1 MKDFL
6 SDINILTILA
16 ISLGFVSTIVSYYIF
31 NRKRQ
36 ADKRLADLLRKDDNF
51 KLILSKEIEKIKS
64 LNTLSLDE
72 FRSKIDINSN
82 IELKSIEIKK
92 MLLEKE
98 LQLLKLEM
106 LKEKISEL
114 AKTLKSR
121 DQKEILEVI
130 NQLTK
135 ESQTNY
141 INNILTQSGSTEN
154 IQLSNDK

>member
-6 SDINILTILA
+6 ENINILTILS
-16 ISLGFVSTIVSYYIF
+16 IILGFVSTYISYYFF

-36 ADKRLADLLRKDDNF
+36 ADKRLADLLRKDDSF
-51 KLILSKEIEKIKS
+51 KIILSKEIEKIKS
-64 LNTLSLDE
+64 LNTSSLDE
-72 FRSKIDINSN
+72 YKSKIDISSN

-98 LQLLKLEM
+98 LQLIKLEM
-106 LKEKISEL
+106 LKDKFSEL
-114 AKTLKSR
+114 AKTLKSS
-121 DQKEILEVI
+121 DQKEILEII

-154 IQLSNDK
+154 IQLFNDK